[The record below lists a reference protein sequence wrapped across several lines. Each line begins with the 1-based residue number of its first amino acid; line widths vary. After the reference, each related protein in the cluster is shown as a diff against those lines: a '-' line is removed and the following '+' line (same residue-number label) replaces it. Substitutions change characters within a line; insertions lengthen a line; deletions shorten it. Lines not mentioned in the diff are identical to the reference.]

1 MKARKLLL
9 AALLGAFMA
18 QASAQFTGPSVA
30 GSASTVQ
37 QAQQARLG
45 SYLTL
50 TGHIVAHQ
58 REHYYVFRDASGEM
72 RVEIEPAV
80 WQGRRIGP
88 ETQVRLH
95 GELDQ
100 GLRGRYLWV
109 KTLQPVSN

>member
-1 MKARKLLL
+1 MPLRHLLC
-9 AALLGAFMA
+9 AALLGAFMSH
-18 QASAQFTGPSVA
+18 ASAQFTGPSVA
-30 GSASTVQ
+30 GPASTVQ

-58 REHYYVFRDASGEM
+58 REDYYLFRDASGEL
-72 RVEIEPAV
+72 RVEIEPEV

-88 ETQVRLH
+88 EHLVRLH
-95 GELDQ
+95 GEIDQ

-109 KTLQPVSN
+109 KTLQPVN